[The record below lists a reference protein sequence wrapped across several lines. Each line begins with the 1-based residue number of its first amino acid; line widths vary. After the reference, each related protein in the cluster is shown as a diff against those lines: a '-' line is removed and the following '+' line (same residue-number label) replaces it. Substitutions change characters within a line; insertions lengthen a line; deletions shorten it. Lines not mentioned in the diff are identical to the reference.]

1 MRGTGASFVERT
13 QAYLTFR
20 NLTETHG
27 GASTLLTPG
36 RTCAWG
42 WGGDRGAKA

>member
-1 MRGTGASFVERT
+1 MGASFMERK

-20 NLTETHG
+20 NLTEMHG
-27 GASTLLTPG
+27 GASILLTPG

-42 WGGDRGAKA
+42 RGGDGGAKAKT